1 MAKAVARIAKRLDR
15 EAPVPLPQQ
24 QQRWTPADLLA
35 RIEEALARRAD

>member
-1 MAKAVARIAKRLDR
+1 MGKAVVRIAKRMDR
-15 EAPVPLPQQ
+15 EAPVAAPQ